1 MKIRLR
7 ISIFGIL
14 MILILLF
21 GDNYRY
27 AIIALSAAT
36 VHELGHIVA
45 SFILKMKINSFSV
58 NLFGARLG
66 ISLPM
71 YSYKKELLLSLSG
84 PLANIVCGI
93 PALYIY
99 TKCDITNKSSFY
111 FIFFAVACFFL
122 ALLNLLP
129 IKEFDGGRIFV
140 CMSAPILG
148 IYTAEKLLSRLS
160 FLFIFILWSISIYLM
175 IRTGASLALFAFSS
189 ALFTEL
195 FINSECFKK

>member
-1 MKIRLR
+1 LKIRLK

-21 GDNYRY
+21 GDNRQYT
-27 AIIALSAAT
+27 IIALSAAV
-36 VHELGHIVA
+36 VHEFGHILM
-45 SFILKMKINSFSV
+45 SLILKMKINSFSL

-66 ISLPM
+66 VALPM

-84 PLANIVCGI
+84 PLSNIICGI

-99 TKCDITNKSSFY
+99 INFSMSGTISLC

-122 ALLNLLP
+122 AMLNLLP
-129 IKEFDGGRIFV
+129 IKGFDGGRIFV
-140 CMSAPILG
+140 CLSAPLIG
-148 IYTAEKLLSRLS
+148 IYASEKWLIRLS
-160 FLFIFILWSISIYLM
+160 FLFIFVLWAISIYLM
-175 IRTGASLALFAFSS
+175 IKIGASLALFVFSS